1 MPTTFTAFFLGN
13 LADIDTFEGNN
24 RAENAQGLVGSQFG
38 GPGNALL
45 NNAVTWS
52 PVGNPGQVYEMNN
65 ANGDQFS
72 IDGGPPQT
80 FDGTAIYNATIT
92 YIDGTTAN
100 ITAVVAQDIN
110 GNTYLVPEFSP
121 NPDQTAL
128 SAGPIRSISLDSL
141 AGQDYRGLTA
151 DRQTWNVVT
160 CFTQGTRIRTDRGD
174 RPVETLKPGD
184 MVATVDHGL
193 QPLRWIGRR
202 TVPAQGAFAPVLFR
216 RGSIGNDRDLLVS
229 QQHRM
234 LVRDWRV
241 ELHTGHAE
249 ALAPAKHLVNGHSI
263 ALRPGGHVTYL
274 HLLFDRHELVWSEGC
289 ISESFHPGALGWS
302 SMDEAARTE
311 ILSLFPELSQRG
323 LQAFGPTARPTLRAY
338 ETMASVA

>member
-1 MPTTFTAFFLGN
+1 MPTTFTAIYLGN
-13 LADIDTFEGNN
+13 LADIDTVEGNY
-24 RAENAQGLVGSQFG
+24 RAENAQALVGSQFG

-52 PVGNPGQVYEMNN
+52 AVGNPGRVYEMNL
-65 ANGDQFS
+65 ANGDRFS

-80 FDGTAIYNATIT
+80 FDGTSIYNATIT
-92 YIDGTTAN
+92 YTDGTTAD
-100 ITAVVAQDIN
+100 ISAVIAQDTD
-110 GNTYLVPEFSP
+110 GNTYLAPEFSP
-121 NPDQTAL
+121 NSDQAAL
-128 SAGPIRSISLDSL
+128 SAGPIQSIRLNSL
-141 AGQDYRGLTA
+141 AGRNYRGLTA
-151 DRQTWNVVT
+151 SRETWDLVT
-160 CFTQGTRIRTDRGD
+160 CFTQGTRIRTQTGD
-174 RPVETLKPGD
+174 RPVDSLKPGD
-184 MVATVDHGL
+184 LVATVDHGL

-202 TVPAQGAFAPVLFR
+202 TVPARGAFAPVLFR
-216 RGSIGNDRDLLVS
+216 RGVIGNDRDLLVS

-241 ELHTGHAE
+241 ELNTGHAE

-289 ISESFHPGALGWS
+289 ISESFHPGTLGWS
-302 SMDEAARTE
+302 SLDEAARAE
-311 ILSLFPELSQRG
+311 VLSLFPELAQRG
-323 LQAFGPTARPTLRAY
+323 LQAFGPTGRPALRAY